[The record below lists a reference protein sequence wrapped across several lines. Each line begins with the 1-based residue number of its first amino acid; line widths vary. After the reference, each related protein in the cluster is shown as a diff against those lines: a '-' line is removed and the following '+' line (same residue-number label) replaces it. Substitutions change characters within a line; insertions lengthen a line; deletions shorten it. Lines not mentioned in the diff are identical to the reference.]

1 MTRHLRHVLIP
12 MVSLAMWLVP
22 QAWTQTYPA
31 IESYLGFSHYNNEY
45 GASRYNSPGL
55 QFNFGYN
62 AARNLQLLGDFGA
75 QFHSTNIVWSNGKKA
90 EADSYQFLFGPELKI
105 RNRSN
110 ATPSAHVLVGAALRD
125 YEVPSGKQICAGY
138 PPNCYETSSSV
149 ARESGLAWSIG
160 GGLDWQLRHGISVR
174 IVQFDW
180 VRSNLS
186 RNNKNFSPQQGSLPI
201 LSGWQDNYRF
211 SAGITFWFGERG
223 VSK

>member
-1 MTRHLRHVLIP
+1 MTRHFRHVLI
-12 MVSLAMWLVP
+12 STISAAMWLVP

-31 IESYLGFSHYNNEY
+31 IESYLGFSLYNNEY

-62 AARNLQLLGDFGA
+62 VTRNLQLLGDFGA
-75 QFHSTNIVWSNGKKA
+75 QFHSTDIVWSNGKKA

-105 RNRSN
+105 RNRSKS
-110 ATPSAHVLVGAALRD
+110 TPFAHVLVGGALRN
-125 YEVPSGKQICAGY
+125 YAVPSGKWICTGFPAD
-138 PPNCYETSSSV
+138 CYETSFSV
-149 ARESGLAWSIG
+149 ARDSGFAWSIG
-160 GGLDWQLRHGISVR
+160 GGVDWQLRRGISLR

-180 VRSNLS
+180 VRSDLS
-186 RNNKNFSPQQGSLPI
+186 RDNKNFSPQQGSLPI